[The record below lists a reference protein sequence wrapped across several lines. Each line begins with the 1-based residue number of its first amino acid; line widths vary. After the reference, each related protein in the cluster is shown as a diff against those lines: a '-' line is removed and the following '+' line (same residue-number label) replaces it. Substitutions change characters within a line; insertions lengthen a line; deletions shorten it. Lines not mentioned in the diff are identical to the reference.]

1 VDHELAATP
10 HRWNIRFIRD
20 MMVIFGLISSVFDY
34 LTFGALLVVV
44 RASPAEFRTGWFMES
59 LLTELF
65 ITLVLRTRQSI
76 FKSKPGRYLWLAT
89 LIVTL
94 ITLTIPYLPFSSLF
108 GFTPLPP
115 LVLALLLV
123 ITVLYVAV
131 SEIAKRRYYSAKA
144 EQGRT

>member
-1 VDHELAATP
+1 
-10 HRWNIRFIRD
+10 

-34 LTFGALLVVV
+34 LTFGALWVVV

-76 FKSKPGRYLWLAT
+76 FRSKPGRYLWLAT

-94 ITLTIPYLPFSSLF
+94 ITLTIPYLPFSSLL

-115 LVLALLLV
+115 LVLALLLA

-131 SEIAKRRYYSAKA
+131 SEIAKRRYYSAKT
-144 EQGRT
+144 EQGRL